1 MIVNMILEK
10 FNLRGKT
17 AIVTGGG
24 TGLGKVMC
32 HALAEGGAD
41 IVVASRNS
49 GPINGTAEEV
59 IRLGRRAIAVPTDVT
74 ESPQV
79 DRLVERAIKEFG
91 KIDILINNAGIARGI
106 ESSPRDPVQK
116 ELGPI
121 WEITDAMWHQAIDV
135 NLTSAFYCCRA
146 VARHMIE
153 RGSGKII
160 NMASVGGLRAV
171 RNNFTYCS
179 AKAGLIMFTKTLA
192 VSWARNNIQVNC
204 IAPGVFPGVEV
215 LPSTIQKLARFM
227 PMGRCGEL
235 REIGPLAVFLGSQG
249 SDYITGECFVV
260 DGAGSVGY
268 APTGYAPILPI
279 GMFSKE

>member
-1 MIVNMILEK
+1 MIVNMILER
-10 FNLRGKT
+10 FSLLGKT

-41 IVVASRNS
+41 LVVAARNS
-49 GPINGTAEEV
+49 GPIHGTAEEI

-74 ESPQV
+74 ESEQV
-79 DRLVERAIKEFG
+79 DRLVERTINEFG

-106 ESSPRDPVQK
+106 EASPRDPVHK

-146 VARHMIE
+146 VARHMIG

-215 LPSTIQKLARFM
+215 LPSTVQQLARFI

-235 REIGPLAVFLGSQG
+235 GEIGPLAVFLASHA

-279 GMFSKE
+279 EIFGKE

>member
-1 MIVNMILEK
+1 VILDRFSLK
-10 FNLRGKT
+10 GQV

-24 TGLGKVMC
+24 TGLGKAMC
-32 HALAEGGAD
+32 HALAEAGAD
-41 IVVASRNS
+41 IVVAARSIE
-49 GPINGTAEEV
+49 PINETAEEV
-59 IRLGRRAIAVPTDVT
+59 IKLGRKAMAISTDVT
-74 ESPQV
+74 ESQQV
-79 DRLVERAIKEFG
+79 NSLIERAVNELG

-106 ESSPRDPVQK
+106 EASPRDPIHR

-121 WEITDAMWHQAIDV
+121 WEITDAMWHQAMDV

-146 VARHMIE
+146 VAKHMFE

-204 IAPGVFPGVEV
+204 IAPGIFPGVEV
-215 LPSTIQKLARFM
+215 LPSTIQQLARFM

-235 REIGPLAVFLGSQG
+235 KEIGPLAVFLASHA
-249 SDYITGECFVV
+249 SDYITGECFVME
-260 DGAGSVGY
+260 GAGSVGY
-268 APTGYAPILPI
+268 APTGYAPIFPVEI
-279 GMFSKE
+279 FNKG

>member
-146 VARHMIE
+146 VARHMIK

-235 REIGPLAVFLGSQG
+235 GEIGPLAVFLASQG

-268 APTGYAPILPI
+268 APTGYAPTLPI
-279 GMFSKE
+279 EIFSKE